1 MFTTVLH
8 YIIYT
13 IFTINSF
20 YVIVLLRGCD
30 AMDNEWLTYWQDI
43 EDLGTIEENSDSN
56 DAFENEKQLDL
67 EQAQDLY
74 KTVLIEKN

>member
-1 MFTTVLH
+1 M
-8 YIIYT
+8 
-13 IFTINSF
+13 FTINNF
-20 YVIVLLRGCD
+20 YGMVLLRGCD

-43 EDLGTIEENSDSN
+43 EDLSAIEENDDSN

>member
-1 MFTTVLH
+1 M
-8 YIIYT
+8 
-13 IFTINSF
+13 
-20 YVIVLLRGCD
+20 VLLRGRD

-43 EDLGTIEENSDSN
+43 EDLGTTEENNDSN